1 VLSLL
6 EKQVPHGTQR
16 AKLWPSGYII
26 EHPSIL
32 NTLEYVRDVT
42 YTNSMSPD
50 RFMISD
56 FADSACINP
65 KSRVLA
71 HRVHLTS
78 NGVFANY
85 ALNN

>member
-1 VLSLL
+1 
-6 EKQVPHGTQR
+6 
-16 AKLWPSGYII
+16 
-26 EHPSIL
+26 
-32 NTLEYVRDVT
+32 
-42 YTNSMSPD
+42 
-50 RFMISD
+50 MISD

-85 ALNN
+85 ALNNKENFLLWLHTKVKVVIRYMILHPANFQVMIQPG